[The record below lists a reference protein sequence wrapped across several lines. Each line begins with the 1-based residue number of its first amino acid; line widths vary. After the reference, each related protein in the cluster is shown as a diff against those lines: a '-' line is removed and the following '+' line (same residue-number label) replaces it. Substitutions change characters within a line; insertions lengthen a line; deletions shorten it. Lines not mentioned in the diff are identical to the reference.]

1 MTGIIQFNSV
11 FLGQQFLSIII
22 KKRLTVV
29 KPDQAFLPRI
39 ISELDYGSIELKYLK
54 SFIMTN
60 LTRLRLILVDLL
72 GLMKKPFNP
81 FPSAFFP

>member
-1 MTGIIQFNSV
+1 M
-11 FLGQQFLSIII
+11 
-22 KKRLTVV
+22 

-39 ISELDYGSIELKYLK
+39 ISELDYGSIELKYIK

-72 GLMKKPFNP
+72 GLMKKKTHLKQNVLFFNP
-81 FPSAFFP
+81 FLSAFFP